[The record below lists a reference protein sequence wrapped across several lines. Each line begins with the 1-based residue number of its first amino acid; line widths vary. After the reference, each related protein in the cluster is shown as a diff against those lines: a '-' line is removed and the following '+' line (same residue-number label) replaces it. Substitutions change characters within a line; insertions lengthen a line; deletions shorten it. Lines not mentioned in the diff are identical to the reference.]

1 MKGGLM
7 KTNAL
12 MDQIRQ
18 STPPE
23 VNLQVEMAV
32 RIANRVYDILEERN
46 MTQRDF
52 AKLVGKSENE
62 VSRWLCGTHNLTLAT
77 IAKMSVALG
86 EDLLL
91 PRPAKKVVT
100 HPRRSVNIQPSNM
113 TYAYA

>member
-1 MKGGLM
+1 
-7 KTNAL
+7 

-23 VNLQVEMAV
+23 IKLQVEMAV

-52 AKLVGKSENE
+52 AQLVGKSENE

-86 EDLLL
+86 EDLFFLL
-91 PRPAKKVVT
+91 FFKKGVT
-100 HPRRSVNIQPSNM
+100 HPLCSVNIAPSDRA
-113 TYAYA
+113 YAYA

>member
-1 MKGGLM
+1 
-7 KTNAL
+7 
-12 MDQIRQ
+12 MDKIRQ

-23 VNLQVEMAV
+23 VKLQVEMAV

-52 AKLVGKSENE
+52 AQLVGKSENE

-91 PRPAKKVVT
+91 PRPKKRMVS
-100 HPRRSVNIQPSNM
+100 HHRRSVDISSYDREP
-113 TYAYA
+113 AYA

>member
-1 MKGGLM
+1 M

-12 MDQIRQ
+12 MESIRQ

-23 VNLQVEMAV
+23 VNLQVDMAV
-32 RIANRVYDILEERN
+32 RIANRVYDILDERN
-46 MTQRDF
+46 MTQKDF
-52 AKLVGKSENE
+52 AKLVGKTENE

-91 PRPAKKVVT
+91 PRPVKPKTRHRPCVPMHDVAK
-100 HPRRSVNIQPSNM
+100 PS
-113 TYAYA
+113 YAWA

>member
-1 MKGGLM
+1 M

-12 MDQIRQ
+12 MESIRQ

-23 VNLQVEMAV
+23 VNLQVDMAV
-32 RIANRVYDILEERN
+32 RIANRVYDILDERN
-46 MTQRDF
+46 MTQKDF

-91 PRPAKKVVT
+91 PRPEKHRT
-100 HPRRSVNIQPSNM
+100 RHRPSM
-113 TYAYA
+113 PMHSFAIPVYA

>member
-1 MKGGLM
+1 
-7 KTNAL
+7 
-12 MDQIRQ
+12 MDKIRQ

-23 VNLQVEMAV
+23 VNLQIEMAV

-52 AKLVGKSENE
+52 AQLVGKTENE
-62 VSRWLCGTHNLTLAT
+62 VCRWLSGTHNLTLAT

-91 PRPAKKVVT
+91 PRPPKKVVN
-100 HPRRSVNIQPSNM
+100 HPRRTINIPHYERV
-113 TYAYA
+113 TFAYA

>member
-1 MKGGLM
+1 M
-7 KTNAL
+7 KTNPL

-23 VNLQVEMAV
+23 VNLQVDMAV
-32 RIANRVYDILEERN
+32 RIANRVYDILDERH
-46 MTQRDF
+46 MTQKDF
-52 AKLVGKSENE
+52 AKLLGKTENE

-91 PRPAKKVVT
+91 PRPEKRIVR
-100 HPRRSVNIQPSNM
+100 HRPRAVMQDFSVA
-113 TYAYA
+113 AYA

>member
-1 MKGGLM
+1 
-7 KTNAL
+7 
-12 MDQIRQ
+12 MDKIRQ

-23 VNLQVEMAV
+23 VKLQVEMAV

-52 AKLVGKSENE
+52 AQLVGKSENE

-91 PRPAKKVVT
+91 PRPTKRMVS
-100 HPRRSVNIQPSNM
+100 HHRRSVDISSYDREP
-113 TYAYA
+113 AYA

>member
-1 MKGGLM
+1 M

-12 MDQIRQ
+12 MDNIRR

-23 VNLQVEMAV
+23 VNLQVDMAV
-32 RIANRVYDILEERN
+32 RIANRVYDILDERK

-52 AKLVGKSENE
+52 AKLMGKTENE

-91 PRPAKKVVT
+91 PRPDKRITRHRPSVRT
-100 HPRRSVNIQPSNM
+100 HEYVSPM
-113 TYAYA
+113 AFA

>member
-1 MKGGLM
+1 MEK
-7 KTNAL
+7 
-12 MDQIRQ
+12 IRQ

-23 VNLQVEMAV
+23 IKLQVEMAV

-52 AKLVGKSENE
+52 AQLVGKSENE

-86 EDLLL
+86 EDLLM
-91 PRPAKKVVT
+91 PRPVKRTIT
-100 HPRRSVNIQPSNM
+100 HPRRSVNMQPFERM
-113 TYAYA
+113 YANV

>member
-1 MKGGLM
+1 M

-32 RIANRVYDILEERN
+32 RIANRVYDILEERR

-52 AKLVGKSENE
+52 AQLVGKSENE
-62 VSRWLCGTHNLTLAT
+62 VSRWLSGTHNLTLAT

-91 PRPAKKVVT
+91 PRPTKRVM
-100 HPRRSVNIQPSNM
+100 PRHRPIMSIPVFSEVSD
-113 TYAYA
+113 AYA

>member
-1 MKGGLM
+1 M
-7 KTNAL
+7 KTNPL
-12 MDQIRQ
+12 MDKIRQ

-23 VNLQVEMAV
+23 INLQVEMAV

-52 AKLVGKSENE
+52 AQLVGKSENE

-91 PRPAKKVVT
+91 PRPVKKVVT
-100 HPRRSVNIQPSNM
+100 HPRRSVEVQPTNR

>member
-1 MKGGLM
+1 
-7 KTNAL
+7 

-23 VNLQVEMAV
+23 VKLQVEMAV

-52 AKLVGKSENE
+52 ALLVGKSENE

-100 HPRRSVNIQPSNM
+100 HPRRSVNVSSHSM
-113 TYAYA
+113 THTYA

>member
-91 PRPAKKVVT
+91 PRPEKRK
-100 HPRRSVNIQPSNM
+100 PSFQRP
-113 TYAYA
+113 TISAPYFHSTPVYA

>member
-1 MKGGLM
+1 M
-7 KTNAL
+7 KTNPL
-12 MDQIRQ
+12 MDKIRQ

-23 VNLQVEMAV
+23 VNLQVDMAV

-52 AKLVGKSENE
+52 ARLVGKTENE
-62 VSRWLCGTHNLTLAT
+62 VCRWLSGTHNLTLAT

-91 PRPAKKVVT
+91 PRPVKRTVT
-100 HPRRSVNIQPSNM
+100 HPRRTISVPTFQTPV
-113 TYAYA
+113 YA